1 LEYDSEIGSE
11 KQKFRESEKRDTRM
25 KIVIDLKST
34 DGKLFEQTLG
44 KLQSLAKRKG
54 FQLKRMPLPTKSFQ
68 VPSGYQVRIR
78 RAIITIVNPQ
88 EKEVIEIKETLRPIS
103 DNLAIEVK
111 ALKNALSLEGKEISE
126 TEIRKKLSS
135 KIEVQKGF

>member
-1 LEYDSEIGSE
+1 MEYDSEIGSE